1 MYVCTYTL
9 PLVRKRVLEIMFDA
23 RSVDRAVVV
32 PIFGTMSPTRLKR
45 PATSHAHS
53 DSESWVEFFRRQKLL
68 FASFFFLR
76 EKTRDDFA
84 LTSSALTKGRNSPAL
99 RRSTVVNNASVRPS
113 NFFIGRDMVVG
124 SFLWKVFAKSV
135 RASGCARYSGRVRR
149 FFQRG
154 LRSIF
159 LNGRYIKGA

>member
-68 FASFFFLR
+68 FASFIVFLLIGLCPI
-76 EKTRDDFA
+76 TCRDVPQ
-84 LTSSALTKGRNSPAL
+84 LVTGVP
-99 RRSTVVNNASVRPS
+99 RRGTYLA
-113 NFFIGRDMVVG
+113 
-124 SFLWKVFAKSV
+124 
-135 RASGCARYSGRVRR
+135 
-149 FFQRG
+149 
-154 LRSIF
+154 
-159 LNGRYIKGA
+159 